1 MKLSDSDKEKLFVG
15 ADTWTTYA
23 CEDLPSVRVSDGP
36 GGLRIEAVTGLGFN
50 RSHPAVCHPTASLLA
65 CSFDRELLHE
75 LGEMLAEECQAQS
88 VDVLLGPGVNHKR
101 SPLCGRNFEYY
112 SEDPVLSGELGA
124 AYVNGLQEN
133 GIGASLKHFAGN
145 SREKGRLISDSL
157 IDERALREIYL
168 KQFETVVRKAQPW
181 TIMAAYNKLNG
192 VYCTQNEKL
201 LKETAR
207 NEWGFDGVFVSDWG
221 AVSDPVSSMKGGLN
235 LEMPGGDHG
244 TSVLLDEALK
254 SGKLTA
260 EELDESTGY
269 MLNLVQKTGYAGR
282 HRFDLDKHLD
292 FAQKAAEHSAVLLE
306 NNGVLPLRKEQK
318 IALIGAF
325 AKKPRYQGAGSSQ
338 VNAVRT
344 DNLFD
349 VMDESG
355 IRFTYAA
362 GYDASVDETSP
373 GMIEEAV
380 HLAQNSDCAVI
391 VAGLPERDEA
401 EGYDRK
407 HLDLPENQNE
417 LIRAVAEVQ
426 KNTVVVLQ
434 CGAPVILPWR
444 KEVGALLCMY
454 LSGSRGSHAAFDL
467 LYGNAN
473 PCGHLAET
481 WPLRLEDTPSFRYF
495 DDDVL
500 FVQYRESIFT
510 GYRYYDTFKIPVAY
524 PFGYGLSYTS
534 FEYCDLRLQETEQ
547 SVKVMLDV
555 RNTGSVKGRT
565 VVQIYTGMKDSRICR
580 ADRELKDFM
589 SVELNPGE
597 CRTIAFEIPK
607 DALKFY
613 DAVRNEWLLE
623 DGTYRFMA
631 GDRSD
636 HMILEEELVLEGET
650 DVHALLEKEYL
661 RVDDTGLQVERED
674 FETVYGKEIPEDV
687 ELFPFNRDT
696 AIADLEDTRIGR
708 MVHRSVRR
716 LLDRGVVHDVEESM
730 IWEAPIRMMLMGSNR
745 FTWHT
750 VDGVVEALNGHPVK
764 GIRRI
769 MKSLKEK

>member
-1 MKLSDSDKEKLFVG
+1 MKLTSADKEKLFVG
-15 ADTWTTYA
+15 ADAWTTHST
-23 CEDLPSVRVSDGP
+23 EDLPSVRVSDGP

-124 AYVNGLQEN
+124 SYVNGLQEN

-168 KQFETVVRKAQPW
+168 KQFETVVRKAHPW

-192 VYCTQNEKL
+192 IYCTQNRKL
-201 LKETAR
+201 LKDTAR

-244 TSVLLDEALK
+244 TSDLLDEALK
-254 SGKLTA
+254 SGALTP
-260 EELDESTGY
+260 EELDESAEY

-282 HRFDLDKHLD
+282 HRFDLEKHLD
-292 FAQKAAEHSAVLLE
+292 FARKAAQQSAVLLE
-306 NNGVLPLRKEQK
+306 NNGALPLRKEQK

-325 AKKPRYQGAGSSQ
+325 AKKPRYQGAGSSN

-349 VMDESG
+349 VMDEAG

-362 GYDASVDETSP
+362 GYDASAETPSP
-373 GMIEEAV
+373 GMIQEAV
-380 HLAQNSDCAVI
+380 HLAKHSDCAVI
-391 VAGLPERDEA
+391 VAGLPEQDEA

-417 LIRAVAEVQ
+417 LIKAVAAVQ

-444 KEVGALLCMY
+444 KEAAAVLCMY
-454 LSGSRGSHAAFDL
+454 LSGSQGSHAAFDL
-467 LYGNAN
+467 LYGNAC

-481 WPLRLEDTPSFRYF
+481 WPLRLEDTPSYRYF

-510 GYRYYDTFKIPVAY
+510 GYRYYDTFHVPVAY

-534 FEYCDLRLQETEQ
+534 FEYSSLRLQETEN
-547 SVKVMLDV
+547 SVKVWLDV
-555 RNTGSVKGRT
+555 KNTGSFKGRA
-565 VVQIYTGMKDSRICR
+565 VVQIYTGMTDSRICR
-580 ADRELKDFM
+580 ADHELKDFG
-589 SVELNPGE
+589 SVELAAGE
-597 CRTIAFEIPK
+597 VRTVSFEIPK
-607 DALKFY
+607 ESLKFY
-613 DAVRNEWLLE
+613 DVIRNEWVLE

-631 GDRSD
+631 ADHSG
-636 HMILEEELVLEGET
+636 HMILEEDLILEGET

-661 RVDDTGLQVERED
+661 KVDDAGLTVSKQD
-674 FETVYGKEIPEDV
+674 FETVYAKEIPEDV
-687 ELFPFNRDT
+687 PLFPFTRDT

-708 MVHRSVRR
+708 LIHRGVRQ
-716 LLDRGVVHDVEESM
+716 LLDRGIVHDVEESM
-730 IWEAPIRMMLMGSNR
+730 IWEAPVRMMLMGSHR

-750 VDGVVEALNGHPVK
+750 VDGVVEVLNGHPVK
-764 GIRRI
+764 GVRRI
-769 MKSLKEK
+769 MRSLKKK